1 MKRLSE
7 AQMKRLSLD
16 DRFRYA
22 DMLCKRLDILSHG
35 SAEDLERLDRK
46 INKFLKQATARTM

>member
-22 DMLCKRLDILSHG
+22 DMLCERLDILSHG
-35 SAEDLERLDRK
+35 SAEDLKRIDKK
-46 INKFLKQATARTM
+46 IKRFLKEKTA